1 MDNTNWLNR
10 EEMLIGKESIN
21 KLKNS
26 NVIVFGLGGVGS
38 YVVEGLVR
46 AGVGNITIVDKDVVD
61 VTNINRQLIADTETV
76 GMAKVDVEKARI
88 CKINPHINVVA
99 IKEFVSKDNIEE
111 IMRKTNDLVANSTI
125 KSTNL
130 ETKNHNNKLN
140 IDYVIDAIDTVSSKL
155 EIIKYCYDNGIKII
169 SCMGTGN
176 KLDASKFEIT
186 DINKTSVCPLA
197 KVIRKEL
204 RKLDIPHLKVL
215 YSKEEPIK
223 VNSSAPASISFVPS
237 VAGFLIAGEV
247 VRELM

>member
-1 MDNTNWLNR
+1 MDNINWLNR
-10 EEMLIGKESIN
+10 EEMLIGKGSIN

-46 AGVGNITIVDKDVVD
+46 VGIGNITIVDKDVVD

-76 GMAKVDVEKARI
+76 GMAKVDVENVRI
-88 CKINPHINVVA
+88 SKINPQINVVA
-99 IKEFVSKDNIEE
+99 IKEFVDANNINEIMTRASNLIATNSNIEV
-111 IMRKTNDLVANSTI
+111 KNYNS
-125 KSTNL
+125 SNL
-130 ETKNHNNKLN
+130 KL
-140 IDYVIDAIDTVSSKL
+140 DYAIDAIDTVSSKL
-155 EIIKYCYDNGIKII
+155 EIIKYCYDNEIKII

-176 KLDASKFEIT
+176 KLDAGKFEIT

-223 VNSSAPASISFVPS
+223 VNSSTPASISFVPS
-237 VAGFLIAGEV
+237 IAGLLIAGEV
-247 VRELM
+247 IRELM